1 MSNIFFMNKIYI
13 NIYNNLVN
21 LSRNKNIY
29 IEFTSNDSFSDRLH
43 ILLIHFAFFLKN
55 IKNKENQNKIQ
66 IIHDNFFY
74 QLELNLREIGY
85 GDAKINKNMKSYINS
100 FFHILNKIVK
110 WENFSNIDKES
121 EIRKILDIKI
131 SPVKLVDYF
140 NRFDKYLKKSS
151 LIPFSKGVIKHKF

>member
-21 LSRNKNIY
+21 LSRNKDIY